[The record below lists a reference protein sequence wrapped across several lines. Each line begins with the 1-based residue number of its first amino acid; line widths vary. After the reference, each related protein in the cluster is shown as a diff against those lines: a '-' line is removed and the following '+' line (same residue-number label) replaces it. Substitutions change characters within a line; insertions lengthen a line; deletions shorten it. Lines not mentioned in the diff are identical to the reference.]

1 MGQRS
6 PVVATR
12 GPSHD
17 QRPGWHVKHRHCQ
30 FGLLQCGHTEEIAA
44 RQLLRGQ
51 KAAVDSEALNSAA
64 VMWEAAVDRTV
75 CAAVT

>member
-12 GPSHD
+12 GPSHE

-30 FGLLQCGHTEEIAA
+30 FGLLQCGHTEKGNVGT
-44 RQLLRGQ
+44 LRGQ